1 MRLKLKLVDE
11 TGTEHWTAGG
21 NVPPIVFSAHP
32 EVVPPP
38 NYELNSIN
46 PRHCKLGFIFY
57 GNIPKANQLRY
68 WADKIPWEAIS
79 RLKLRRA
86 FTRSPNQPNINKPRV
101 QVYSS
106 PLPILPV

>member
-21 NVPPIVFSAHP
+21 NVPPIVFSAHA

-38 NYELNSIN
+38 KYELNSIN
-46 PRHCKLGFIFY
+46 PSHCKLGFILY

-86 FTRSPNQPNINKPRV
+86 FTRSPNQPNINKPKV

>member
-21 NVPPIVFSAHP
+21 NVPPIVFSAHA

-46 PRHCKLGFIFY
+46 PSHCKLGFILY

-86 FTRSPNQPNINKPRV
+86 FTRSLNQPNINKPKV